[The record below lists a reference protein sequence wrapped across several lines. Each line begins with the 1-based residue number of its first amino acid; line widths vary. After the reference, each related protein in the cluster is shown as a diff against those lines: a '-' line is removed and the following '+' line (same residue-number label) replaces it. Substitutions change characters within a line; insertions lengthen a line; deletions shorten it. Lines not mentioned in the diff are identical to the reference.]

1 MSVLTIGSS
10 SVASPTELQIG
21 VMDISKAERNARGT
35 LIKEKIATKQKL
47 EIAWKFLT
55 APQLSTILRAV
66 DANFFSVTYT
76 DPVNNA
82 TRTGTFYVGDRNVG
96 VMDIQNGVVRYKD
109 IKFNL
114 IER

>member
-1 MSVLTIGSS
+1 MSVLTIGSTE
-10 SVASPTELQIG
+10 VASPSEMQVG

-47 EIAWKFLT
+47 ELGWKFLT
-55 APQLSTILRAV
+55 APQLSQILQAI
-66 DANFFSVTYT
+66 DANFFSVTYL
-76 DPVNNA
+76 DPVTNS
-82 TRTGTFYVGDRNVG
+82 TKTGTFYVGDRNVG
-96 VMDIQNGVVRYKD
+96 VMDIRNGAVRYKD